1 MKKKIIIILL
11 IIAALSLIAFIIWKA
26 TSPKSYDPETLEA
39 EVFNDKTY
47 DTDLFIGLWQSGSVY
62 YRYNDDFTGGTW
74 DTADDVME
82 SEASKFTWEVN
93 RNRLIHFH
101 EMEIGGI
108 IPKAHTIKNIDLGNL
123 EYQDDF
129 GEKFVFVKVD

>member
-11 IIAALSLIAFIIWKA
+11 IIAALSLIAFVIWKV
-26 TSPKSYDPETLEA
+26 TTPKSYDPEIIEA
-39 EVFNDKTY
+39 EVFNDESY

-93 RNRLIHFH
+93 NNRLIHFH

-129 GEKFVFVKVD
+129 GENFVFVKVD